1 MSVTINT
8 AMHSVAY
15 SQLPPQTDN
24 TAQRDAAKVTDQRQV
39 ETTSAGNTTVTLS
52 DHAAMV
58 QPTDYRDLAA
68 SKMVNE
74 KSALEESSV
83 NVRDTAPRVYASQL
97 QNASNYTQAQLTDTA
112 TSTGNEAV
120 QNSLR

>member
-15 SQLPPQTDN
+15 SQLPSQTDN

-39 ETTSAGNTTVTLS
+39 ETTSGGNTTVTLS
-52 DHAAMV
+52 DRAAMV

-83 NVRDTAPRVYASQL
+83 NVRDSAPRVYASQL

-112 TSTGNEAV
+112 SSATNEAV
-120 QNSLR
+120 QNVLR